1 MNNDNEL
8 FKLFAKLSSYIPKF
22 KLEINIDY
30 DFYND
35 SKLIK
40 NFEKIFSK
48 KSNNNLDKEQI
59 IYTKSILKELL
70 STELISEYGIITN
83 INFNYITNIRNME
96 IDNKNYIQLA
106 ILNKIEKMVTERNI
120 VDISKKN
127 NIQNLIVNNIKIVF
141 KNKNLI
147 MKRLE
152 EKFEQDDYLN
162 IGKLESAFN
171 TTLINS
177 FYNYTKK
184 ILISEAD
191 F

>member
-1 MNNDNEL
+1 
-8 FKLFAKLSSYIPKF
+8 
-22 KLEINIDY
+22 
-30 DFYND
+30 
-35 SKLIK
+35 
-40 NFEKIFSK
+40 
-48 KSNNNLDKEQI
+48 
-59 IYTKSILKELL
+59 
-70 STELISEYGIITN
+70 
-83 INFNYITNIRNME
+83 ME

-106 ILNKIEKMVTERNI
+106 ILNKIEKMVTERKI